1 VRIQIDDEVS
11 QRRAGGRWRP
21 LGRAVFAALFA
32 FLIVGPSAYAQTG
45 GDGTVSGGEECDP
58 PASSCPGYENGLGGC
73 QLFFRGNPA
82 AAPCTTGGDCFYAF
96 SCCKFNQQYVGASNI
111 QCEDGND
118 CTGLTYCDQVGGCTL
133 VQDLNLAGTPCG
145 PPGTICDPA
154 DQCDAAGACQ
164 PVLAPTTTECRAAGG
179 ICDAA
184 EFCDGAGNCPNDVFT
199 PAGTACGDPGTE
211 CTIQDTCDG
220 SGVCTD
226 NGFEAVG
233 TSCGDAGTECIVQ
246 DTCNGAGTCDDNG
259 FVSAGTACGD
269 PTNSTCNGADTCN
282 GSGACLDNFAATT
295 LVCNPDAGE
304 CDVPEYCDGAGNCP
318 TDQFEPSGTACGDA
332 TATDCNLADTCNGAG
347 TCDSNLLAAGD
358 PCGDSSNTTCTNPD
372 TCDASG
378 ACQPNN
384 AATTV
389 ECRGEANACDVAEFC
404 DGAGSCPA
412 DAFEPV
418 GTACGD
424 QSDTT
429 CTDPDTCDGSGTCL
443 ENNEPTTVSC
453 RADAGECDVEEFCD
467 GAGGCPAQA
476 FEPAGTACGDSASTS
491 CDAADTCDGSGQ
503 CDDNYATSGTA
514 CGDPSDTTCTDPDTC
529 DGSGSCQANDAAT
542 TVECR
547 SGAGE
552 CDVAEYCDGA
562 GSCPGDSFESAGTA
576 CGSQADTSCTN
587 PDTCDGSG
595 TCLEND
601 EPTTVLC
608 RADAGD
614 CDVPEY
620 CDGAGSCPAE
630 SFEPAG
636 TACGDGTATDC
647 NLADSCDASGTCQSN
662 LVAPGVACGDP
673 TSTTCNQADTCDG
686 SGSCDPNYAATTVQ
700 CRAAGGACDAGE
712 FCNGA
717 GGCDPDVLT
726 PAGTTC
732 RDSTD
737 VCDPAETCTGASAD
751 CPSDGLAPD
760 CTVCSTGDFCEAPGL
775 CTGGV
780 CFPGPE
786 VIVEKVAKLGR
797 AASSTSD
804 ITVNASNG
812 RAIFVKNA
820 RMEDDTIV
828 AATTVK
834 LALQA
839 SIDDVATSNL
849 VNNSDKGEVRGAV
862 LPPFTSDVPCPSLT
876 FACGGESVV
885 VGYLEERTL
894 SPGSYGNID
903 VKLDGRLNFE
913 EGEYEICIM
922 KANRNSVLSI
932 LPGATG
938 DQTVLRFE
946 KGLILGENVTLVPT
960 GGALPPRIEAGKF
973 ITSPNCNIQ
982 ANILTTDGI
991 TKLGRDSFFNGTICA
1006 QSLKAN
1012 ANVQIG
1018 CDSPQP

>member
-1 VRIQIDDEVS
+1 M
-11 QRRAGGRWRP
+11 
-21 LGRAVFAALFA
+21 
-32 FLIVGPSAYAQTG
+32 
-45 GDGTVSGGEECDP
+45 
-58 PASSCPGYENGLGGC
+58 
-73 QLFFRGNPA
+73 
-82 AAPCTTGGDCFYAF
+82 
-96 SCCKFNQQYVGASNI
+96 
-111 QCEDGND
+111 
-118 CTGLTYCDQVGGCTL
+118 
-133 VQDLNLAGTPCG
+133 
-145 PPGTICDPA
+145 
-154 DQCDAAGACQ
+154 
-164 PVLAPTTTECRAAGG
+164 
-179 ICDAA
+179 
-184 EFCDGAGNCPNDVFT
+184 
-199 PAGTACGDPGTE
+199 
-211 CTIQDTCDG
+211 
-220 SGVCTD
+220 
-226 NGFEAVG
+226 G

-246 DTCNGAGTCDDNG
+246 DTCDGYGTCDDNG

-269 PTNSTCNGADTCN
+269 P
-282 GSGACLDNFAATT
+282 
-295 LVCNPDAGE
+295 
-304 CDVPEYCDGAGNCP
+304 
-318 TDQFEPSGTACGDA
+318 
-332 TATDCNLADTCNGAG
+332 
-347 TCDSNLLAAGD
+347 
-358 PCGDSSNTTCTNPD
+358 
-372 TCDASG
+372 
-378 ACQPNN
+378 
-384 AATTV
+384 
-389 ECRGEANACDVAEFC
+389 
-404 DGAGSCPA
+404 
-412 DAFEPV
+412 
-418 GTACGD
+418 
-424 QSDTT
+424 SDTT
-429 CTDPDTCDGSGTCL
+429 CTDPDTCNGSGTCL

-467 GAGGCPAQA
+467 GAGNCPAQA
-476 FEPAGTACGDSASTS
+476 FEPAGTACGDSANTTCTDPDTCDGSGTCQANDAATTVECRADGGECDVAEFCDGAGSCPGDGFEPAGTS
-491 CDAADTCDGSGQ
+491 CGDSSDTACTEPDTCDGSGTCLDNNEPTTVSCRADAGDCDVEEFCDGAGNCPAQAFEPAGTSCGDPTNTTCDAADTCDASGVCLDNFATSGTSCGDPNDTTCDAADTCDGSGQ
-503 CDDNYATSGTA
+503 CDDNFATSGTA
-514 CGDPSDTTCTDPDTC
+514 CGDSSNTTCTDPDTC

-547 SGAGE
+547 ADAGE
-552 CDVAEYCDGA
+552 CDVAEFCDGA
-562 GSCPGDSFESAGTA
+562 GSCPADSFESAGTA

-601 EPTTVLC
+601 EATTVLC

-647 NLADSCDASGTCQSN
+647 NLADSCDAAGTCQSN

-760 CTVCSTGDFCEAPGL
+760 GTVCSTGDFCEAPGL

-780 CFPGPE
+780 CFPGPQ
-786 VIVEKVAKLGR
+786 VIVDKVAKLGR

-849 VNNSDKGEVRGAV
+849 VNKADKGEVRGAI
-862 LPPFTSDVPCPSLT
+862 LPAFTTDVPCQPLT
-876 FACGGESVV
+876 FSCGGSDVT
-885 VGYLEERTL
+885 VGYLEEYTL
-894 SPGSYGNID
+894 PPGSYNRVD

-922 KANRNSVLSI
+922 KANRNSVLTV

-946 KGLILGENVTLVPT
+946 KGLILGENVTLLP
-960 GGALPPRIEAGKF
+960 GAGVLPPRIEAGKF
-973 ITSPNCNIQ
+973 ITSPNCN
-982 ANILTTDGI
+982 L
-991 TKLGRDSFFNGTICA
+991 
-1006 QSLKAN
+1006 SL
-1012 ANVQIG
+1012 IHI
-1018 CDSPQP
+1018 